1 MISNCVQC
9 WKRHDLRG
17 NCSAPEQRSLISVMT
32 ADSRRHAHGSRFM
45 RKKLRARKKIERDI
59 YRKRQKTLAEKE
71 TYTPDKVFKY
81 EHFIKSAAKSEHGVS
96 WKASVQLYMIYP
108 ISRTYGDHK
117 RIKAGKVPKC
127 YSGREVAIVE
137 RGKTRIITPIHIKDR
152 VVQKVLC
159 TYALLPVFTRK
170 LIYDNGASLKGKG
183 VGFTRERMEKHLKRA
198 ARKFG
203 QDFYVMTFDFKNFFG
218 SIPHKLC
225 RKILERYF
233 SEDLAE
239 TAMEIIKNPLRGKA
253 RKLVDRK
260 EAKRRLKELTEDRA
274 CGICL
279 GSEESQD
286 MALIVPNDIDHY
298 IKDVARVKL
307 YSRYMDDGVLFAK
320 TKEELQDIYEAMKQI
335 ADGLGLR
342 FNEKKTRIAKARK
355 GFTFMKVKYRVTK
368 TGKIVKRLTRKG
380 IIRMRRKLKKFKRK
394 MDRGEIT
401 IRNVYDSFQSWRAH
415 AKVADSYRTV
425 KNMTKLYIKLF
436 GGESLRKGGKAG
448 CITN

>member
-1 MISNCVQC
+1 
-9 WKRHDLRG
+9 
-17 NCSAPEQRSLISVMT
+17 
-32 ADSRRHAHGSRFM
+32 M
-45 RKKLRARKKIERDI
+45 RKKLRAQKKIERD
-59 YRKRQKTLAEKE
+59 RRLKEQKTLEEKE
-71 TYTPDKVFKY
+71 MHSPDRVFIYK
-81 EHFIKSAAKSEHGVS
+81 HFVQSARKSEYGVN

-108 ISRTYGDHK
+108 VSRTYRDFMK
-117 RIKAGKVPKC
+117 LKSGKIPKC

-159 TYALLPVFTRK
+159 TYALLPVFTKK

-183 VGFTRERMEKHLKRA
+183 VNFARNRVVGHMKRA
-198 ARKFG
+198 VRKFG
-203 QDFYVMTFDFKNFFG
+203 PDFYVMTFDFKNFFG
-218 SIPHKLC
+218 SIPHRQC
-225 RKILERYF
+225 REILRKYF
-233 SEDLAE
+233 TEEFARI
-239 TAMEIIKNPLRGKA
+239 AMEIIKNPFKGKIA
-253 RKLVDRK
+253 KIVDRK
-260 EAKRRLKELTEDRA
+260 EKKRRLKELEDDNA

-286 MALIVPNDIDHY
+286 MALIVPNDVDHF
-298 IKDVARVKL
+298 IKDVKQVKL
-307 YSRYMDDGVLFAK
+307 YDRYMDDGVLFAK
-320 TKEELQDIYEAMKQI
+320 TKEELQDIYEAMKRI
-335 ADGLGLR
+335 AESLGLR

-368 TGKIVKRLTRKG
+368 TGKIIKRLTRKG
-380 IIRMRRKLKKFKRK
+380 IVRMRRKLKKFRK
-394 MDRGEIT
+394 KLDRGEIT

-415 AKVADSYRTV
+415 AKVADSCRTV